1 MDENNLQPQLINF
14 RIANAVDVSSALDNC
29 FFNSYAAYLLSN
41 KLPLPNDLFTPNPA
55 NKNTPAEKLK
65 ETFKGAD
72 DLEIFN
78 AYHQQKYPNA
88 ESSEMLAE
96 KTLVLGVLCR
106 ENFANQL
113 SKDEEHKDQLFE
125 NNDENKISF
134 LKIID
139 SYRDFGRETVLA
151 DDRIAPIYE
160 SNREFF
166 DGLSQTPQAN
176 EKDGFRAYWDQ
187 QGYENYCQHLAKP
200 GVQVSITDFDPIL
213 KAQNIPYTLYSK
225 QDGSIT
231 AQNTGDTSKPTFEL
245 VISGAEAHYSLL
257 KNSTTETSLNDYA
270 ASMAQYKADR
280 EAIVSMQG
288 TPESKVKA
296 CTKMPSQLVGAI
308 CPKGEVGNP
317 VNILIARCAEIKSNV
332 SQANLNVGDNNH
344 QEYASENNN
353 ENNNEALTEREQR
366 VLDATAST
374 QADPEKYK
382 SYKNEVKSL
391 IIEGRKGFSND
402 PNNAIPKED
411 IENAEA
417 FEGETDEEFAERL
430 QDSELKGA
438 GLK

>member
-1 MDENNLQPQLINF
+1 MIDENNLQPQLINF
-14 RIANAVDVSSALDNC
+14 RIANAVDVSGALDNC
-29 FFNSYAAYLLSN
+29 FFHSYAAYLLSN
-41 KLPLPNDLFTPNPA
+41 KLPLPTDLFTPNPA
-55 NKNTPAEKLK
+55 NKNSPAEQLK
-65 ETFKGAD
+65 QIFKGPD
-72 DLEIFN
+72 DLEMFN
-78 AYHQQKYPNA
+78 AHYQQKYPDAQPN
-88 ESSEMLAE
+88 EMLAE
-96 KTLVLGVLCR
+96 KALVLGVLCR

-113 SKDEEHKDQLFE
+113 SKDEANKDQLFE

-176 EKDGFRAYWDQ
+176 EKEDFRAYWDQ
-187 QGYENYCQHLAKP
+187 QGYKNYCQHLAKP
-200 GVQVSITDFDPIL
+200 GVQVSFTDFDPVL
-213 KAQNIPYTLYSK
+213 KAKNIPYALYSN

-231 AQNTGDTSKPTFEL
+231 AQNTGDTSKPKFEL
-245 VISGAEAHYSLL
+245 AISGADAHYSLL

-280 EAIVSMQG
+280 EAIVAMQG
-288 TPESKVKA
+288 TPESKLKA
-296 CTKMPSQLVGAI
+296 CTKMPSQLVGVI
-308 CPKGEVGNP
+308 CPKAEVGNP
-317 VNILIARCAEIKSNV
+317 VEILIARCAEIKSNLA
-332 SQANLNVGDNNH
+332 QPNLNLGVNQ
-344 QEYASENNN
+344 QEQAFEDH
-353 ENNNEALTEREQR
+353 NEALTEREQR

-374 QADPEKYK
+374 QPDAEKYK
-382 SYKNEVKSL
+382 IYKNEVKSL

-402 PNNAIPKED
+402 PNNAVPKED

-417 FEGETDEEFAERL
+417 FEGESDEDFAKRL
-430 QDSELKGA
+430 QDSEFKGA